1 MKYDQIN
8 NKKIKKKIAWNRVL
22 LFVLY
27 VPRSNLIKKNLV
39 ENQKCGELLAV
50 FSVEFS

>member
-8 NKKIKKKIAWNRVL
+8 NKKIKKNRL
-22 LFVLY
+22 ESCLNLFVLY